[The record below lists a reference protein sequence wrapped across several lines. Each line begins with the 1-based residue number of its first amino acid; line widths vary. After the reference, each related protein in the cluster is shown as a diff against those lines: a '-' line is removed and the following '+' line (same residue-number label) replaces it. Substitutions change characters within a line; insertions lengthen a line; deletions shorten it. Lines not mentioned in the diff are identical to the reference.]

1 MAFSMYINNVDL
13 PFLWNWVEWSVWLDV
28 VSMLSVVLFGFAV
41 IPDDA
46 SMMSIIKLPEAIF
59 EDSFGHRKLSIL
71 VIDIFGFEMAKLIYA
86 ICFIASFHNIKLD
99 NLWAFTK
106 DGQLHIASR
115 KYYANQFWIRCTK
128 KNFNVNFISLF
139 VGLFLFYT
147 RDPRT
152 Q

>member
-1 MAFSMYINNVDL
+1 MAFSMYINIVDL

-86 ICFIASFHNIKLD
+86 ICFIASFHNIILD
-99 NLWAFTK
+99 KLWAFTK
-106 DGQLHIASR
+106 DGQLLNLTIQCEHLGNIMVINFEADVR
-115 KYYANQFWIRCTK
+115 KK
-128 KNFNVNFISLF
+128 ISM
-139 VGLFLFYT
+139 
-147 RDPRT
+147 
-152 Q
+152 